1 MSASC
6 LAVCAIT
13 SPLHLSSDRQYKCHI
28 PICTSHLPAGALF
41 LSPAKAPFSIP
52 KKCLIETPKVPNL
65 RLIPIFSTCNLV
77 RIDCE
82 FQDGVI

>member
-13 SPLHLSSDRQYKCHI
+13 LPLHLSSDRQYQCHI

-41 LSPAKAPFSIP
+41 LSPAKAPFSISG
-52 KKCLIETPKVPNL
+52 CFHSGKVRNTKSSYSNPNK
-65 RLIPIFSTCNLV
+65 
-77 RIDCE
+77 
-82 FQDGVI
+82 

>member
-13 SPLHLSSDRQYKCHI
+13 LPLHLSSDRQYQCHI

-41 LSPAKAPFSIP
+41 LIP
-52 KKCLIETPKVPNL
+52 CQTYPTEIPKVPIL

-77 RIDCE
+77 RIDCD